1 MKQPAVYI
9 MANKPN
15 GTIYVG
21 VTSNLIKRAY
31 LHRNSLLDGFS
42 KKYACKSLVFF
53 EIHETMES
61 AILREKQLKAGS
73 REKKVELIEVR
84 NPSWTDLYPKKKF
97 QGQPL
102 QSCKF
107 LKSD

>member
-21 VTSNLIKRAY
+21 VTSDLVKRSY
-31 LHRNSLLDGFS
+31 LHRNSLVDGFS
-42 KKYACKSLVFF
+42 KKYSCKSLVFF

-73 REKKVELIEVR
+73 RQKKIAFIEVG
-84 NPSWTDLYPKKKF
+84 NPSWIDLYPKISGASTSK
-97 QGQPL
+97 L
-102 QSCKF
+102 
-107 LKSD
+107 